1 MRRKGQI
8 TLFIVI
14 GLVLVMAI
22 GLFIFLRVRTTEQG
36 LQGQLSEITDVST
49 DFQPVYDYVDNC
61 IKETSETGLRLLGQ
75 RGGFIYPERN
85 GIVSGGGVTDYNGI
99 RMAKNWVVPYWFHL
113 SSDNKCIGDCQFSVV
128 PDAKVFL
135 HKTTDGVSV
144 ESQLEDY
151 LDEKLGECLGDFEI
165 LKSQGFDIQV
175 MGALDPTVQVLEEEV
190 LFTVDYPIRASLGD
204 SVEDLARYIVI
215 EPINLNKIWEM
226 ATMITVMESE
236 YKFLERLALNLIV
249 AYGGLEKEIPPMYDM
264 AFEFGSEKTWPRRL
278 VQQRVKDI
286 IASHVSLLKVYGTSN
301 YVELDF
307 PGENFKENVFN
318 EGMTIPGDDSWSD
331 ISVNFNYLDWEPYL
345 DLNCHNDVCKPESMS
360 IDMLAL
366 FGIQKY
372 NFLFDISFPTIVSLE
387 DAQAF
392 NNQGYLFNFLLEGNV
407 RDNRALLTEYAP
419 VEIDAPDTGTMV
431 CDPDKRNSGQVE
443 MNIKDI
449 SNNPVSDVE
458 VSFNCGTDSC
468 YIGSTDSK
476 GMLISKLPICM
487 GGLITFAKE
496 DYLRISSPI
505 STDLNREDTVDI
517 EITPIITTNFIVK
530 KGILT
535 RGFSGVF
542 GPVHSTFTKPLNL
555 SLNDSALITL
565 VRHGSIY
572 EQPYS
577 TAVDFFG
584 GSSKQQI
591 DIAPGEYQVNIDLY
605 HVGDIVFP
613 PETISAGDD
622 SFTLEGRTFEGDFP
636 NGGLYIN
643 HTFTT
648 FNMDKGDITFIA
660 VSPNIPG
667 IPELDRRLSDLEQ
680 VSKLGFYS
688 GQFGYSLQPRYGK

>member
-14 GLVLVMAI
+14 GLVLVIAG

-85 GIVSGGGVTDYNGI
+85 GIVSGGGVTDYNAV
-99 RMAKNWVVPYWFHL
+99 RMAPNWVIPYWFHL
-113 SSDNKCIGDCQFSVV
+113 TSDNRCTGDCQFSIV
-128 PDAKVFL
+128 PGAKVFL

-151 LDEKLGECLGDFEI
+151 LNEKLGECIGDFEI
-165 LKSQGFDIQV
+165 LEDQGFDIQV
-175 MGALDPTVQVLEEEV
+175 IGALDPTVQVLEEEV

-204 SVEDLARYIVI
+204 SVEDITSYIVK
-215 EPINLNKIWEM
+215 EPVNLNKIWEIG
-226 ATMITVMESE
+226 TMITVMESE

-264 AFEFGSEKTWPRRL
+264 AFEFGSEKTWPKKL
-278 VQQRVKDI
+278 VQLNVKEQ
-286 IASHVSLLKVYGTSN
+286 IARHIQYLKVYGTKN
-301 YVELDF
+301 YEEFNF
-307 PGENFKENVFN
+307 PGNNFKEHMLN

-331 ISVNFNYLDWEPYL
+331 IIVDFDYLGWEPYI
-345 DLNCHNDVCKPESMS
+345 DLNCENEICKPESMS
-360 IDMLAL
+360 VDMLAL

-372 NFLFDISFPTIVSLE
+372 NFLFDVSFPTKVTLK
-387 DAQAF
+387 DDQAF
-392 NNQGYLFNFLLEGNV
+392 NNQGYIFNFMLEGNV
-407 RDNRALLTEYAP
+407 RDNRALLTEYVP
-419 VEIDAPDTGTMV
+419 IEITGIESGTMV
-431 CDPDKRNSGQVE
+431 CDQDKRNSGEVE
-443 MNIKDI
+443 MMVEDI
-449 SNNPVSDVE
+449 SNSPIADVE

-468 YIGSTDSK
+468 YIGSTNSAGK
-476 GMLISKLPICM
+476 LTSKLPICM
-487 GGLITFAKE
+487 GGLVTFAKE

-505 STDLNREDTVDI
+505 STDLNREDTIDI
-517 EITPIITTNFIVK
+517 EMTPIITTNFIVK
-530 KGILT
+530 KSLLT
-535 RGFSGVF
+535 RGSSNIFS
-542 GPVHSTFTKPLNL
+542 PVHSTFTKPLNL

-565 VRHGSIY
+565 VRHGTIY

-584 GSSKQQI
+584 GSPKQQI
-591 DIAPGEYQVNIDLY
+591 EIAPGVYQINLDLY
-605 HVGDIVFP
+605 HVGDVVFP
-613 PETISAGDD
+613 PETITAGDD
-622 SFTLEGRTFEGDFP
+622 SYTIEGRTFEGDFP
-636 NGGLYIN
+636 NGGLYLN

-667 IPELDRRLSDLEQ
+667 IPESQRKISDLEQ

-688 GQFGYSLQPRYGK
+688 GQFGYSLQPRYGR